1 MILSDNSNLLFDKLE
16 SKAYKLPW
24 L

>member
-1 MILSDNSNLLFDKLE
+1 MILSDNSNLLFDELE
-16 SKAYKLPW
+16 SKAYKPPW

>member
-16 SKAYKLPW
+16 SKAYKPPW